1 MRGGQVIVGIKYL
14 PSIKLSV
21 MRKVFSLMGRRE
33 KMVLATLLVLG
44 SSSLLY
50 TVGQAYARVTT
61 EVPTTGGTYREGII
75 GQPRYINPLLAT
87 SDTDDSIIKL
97 VFAGLYKYDASGQ
110 VEPDLAD
117 DMPQISEDG
126 KEYTVKIR
134 NNAKWHNGLPLNA
147 DDVIF
152 TIKTLQDPAYNSP
165 QRSGWQST
173 VAEKIDNNTI
183 IFRLKDASAPFIHNL
198 TLPIISKNVWEKV
211 SPQDFVLS
219 QSNIEAIGSG
229 PYVIKEVRKLPEG
242 SVQSMTLESFAT
254 YHKGQAFIDTIKL
267 NFYDNVEEV
276 LNAIHGKQIDGFGFS
291 PFEQNV
297 RLDESNNEFAVTEV
311 PLPQYQAVFFNTS
324 KKLFSD
330 VAVRRAF
337 LKATDINTIINTVY
351 NGQGDPINS
360 PILPEQ
366 VSGIPEPTVMY
377 DIEGAKAD
385 LEKAG
390 WRLDTTTNTRSKNG
404 TQLAFT
410 LATNNFTLNAK
421 TAELLAAQW
430 QLIGAKVT
438 LNILPTRE
446 LTENLIRPRNF
457 DALLFAQKL
466 GADPDP
472 FVFWHSSQVKNP
484 GLNLSGYANTTADK
498 LMSEARAETDRA
510 MRDEKYRQ
518 FHDVINADV
527 PAIFLVENVYS
538 YALDKSIQGLSMK
551 ALPDGTMR
559 FYDIKN
565 WYIDTKRVLK

>member
-1 MRGGQVIVGIKYL
+1 
-14 PSIKLSV
+14 
-21 MRKVFSLMGRRE
+21 MGRKE
-33 KMVLATLLVLG
+33 KMIAATLLVLG
-44 SSSLLY
+44 ISSMLY

-61 EVPTTGGTYREGII
+61 PVAANGGTYREGII
-75 GQPRYINPLLAT
+75 GQPRFINPLLAT
-87 SDTDDSIIKL
+87 SDTDDSIVKL
-97 VFAGLYKYDASGQ
+97 VFAGLYKYGGDGQ
-110 VEPDLAD
+110 VVPDLAE

-126 KEYTVKIR
+126 KEYTIKIR
-134 NNAKWHNGLPLNA
+134 SNAKWHNGLPVDA

-152 TIKTLQDPAYNSP
+152 TIKTLQDQAYNSP

-173 VAEKIDNNTI
+173 TVEKVDNNTVV
-183 IFRLKDASAPFIHNL
+183 FKLKDASGPFIHNL

-219 QSNIEAIGSG
+219 QSNIEAIGNG

-242 SVQSMTLESFAT
+242 AVQSITLESFAT
-254 YHKGQAFIDTIKL
+254 YHHGQAYIDTIKL
-267 NFYDNVEEV
+267 NFYENVEEV

-297 RLDESNNEFAVTEV
+297 RLDESNNEFVITQV

-324 KKLFSD
+324 IKLFSD

-337 LKATDINTIINTVY
+337 LKGTDINTIIETVY

-366 VSGIPEPTVMY
+366 VDGIPEPTVMY
-377 DIEGAKAD
+377 NVEDARAELD
-385 LEKAG
+385 KAG
-390 WRLDTTTNTRSKNG
+390 WKLDPSTNTRSKNG
-404 TQLAFT
+404 TPLAFT

-430 QLIGAKVT
+430 QQIGAKVT

-446 LTENLIRPRNF
+446 LTENLIRPRAF

-498 LMSEARAETDRA
+498 LMSEARAETDKA
-510 MRDEKYRQ
+510 VRDEKYRQ
-518 FHDVINADV
+518 FHDIISLDV

-538 YALDKSIQGLSMK
+538 YALDQSIQGLSMK
-551 ALPDGTMR
+551 VLPDSTMR
-559 FYDIKN
+559 FYDIAN
-565 WYIDTKRVLK
+565 WYIDTKRVLKK